1 MVLAPKYRLSEYR
14 PDIPSGTLQQYGFAG
29 MILEFIEAPEPQ
41 LAFYC
46 QYHGLHNVPLA
57 DDLSPQQLE
66 KVGSN
71 KMLHLLLYTY
81 YNCGWIYALGDEG
94 FDSIVEIFYA

>member
-1 MVLAPKYRLSEYR
+1 
-14 PDIPSGTLQQYGFAG
+14 

-66 KVGSN
+66 KVGS
-71 KMLHLLLYTY
+71 Y
-81 YNCGWIYALGDEG
+81 IYCCIPTL
-94 FDSIVEIFYA
+94 IVDGYIH

>member
-1 MVLAPKYRLSEYR
+1 
-14 PDIPSGTLQQYGFAG
+14 

-66 KVGSN
+66 KVGCN
-71 KMLHLLLYTY
+71 KILLLHIYI
-81 YNCGWIYALGDEG
+81 NCGWMCTLGDEG
-94 FDSIVEIFYA
+94 FDSIAEIFYA